1 MQSDQELLQRIDRG
15 DEDALGELY
24 DLYYKLMSRF
34 VLGITHDAQLTLEVI
49 NDVFMVVWDKAG
61 SFRGDSAVST
71 WVLGIAYKKS
81 LKAATKQRWPLPL
94 DAIAD
99 AADEGEIEKVIRD
112 QEIRK
117 VLSKLSP
124 EHRAVVELSYY
135 FGYSYREIADILVC
149 PENTVKTRMF
159 HARRMLRS
167 LLEA

>member
-1 MQSDQELLQRIDRG
+1 MQSDLELLRRIDKG

-24 DLYYKLMSRF
+24 DLYYKLLSRF
-34 VLGITHDAQLTLEVI
+34 VLGNTHDVQLTLEII

-71 WVLGIAYKKS
+71 WMLGIAYKKS
-81 LKAATKQRWPLPL
+81 LKASAKQRRLLPL
-94 DAIAD
+94 DAVAEVTD
-99 AADEGEIEKVIRD
+99 DGAIEKLIRD

-117 VLSKLSP
+117 VMTKLSP
-124 EHRAVVELSYY
+124 EHSAVVELSYY
-135 FGYSYREIADILVC
+135 FGYSYMEIADILAC

-159 HARRMLRS
+159 YARRMLRS